1 MPAKPSPPPT
11 YTWMRVRD
19 KATGHEYDVAAGA
32 FDEIIIREDTNL
44 RGRAPGET
52 AALVLEGIRA
62 AQAAGAGP
70 LPRPANGAT
79 RPASNQAAQIAQMR
93 SRF

>member
-32 FDEIIIREDTNL
+32 FDPSAHEDMQRYHSDRDPHPPKHRTNL
-44 RGRAPGET
+44 AGQPVTDTQEARRG
-52 AALVLEGIRA
+52 
-62 AQAAGAGP
+62 
-70 LPRPANGAT
+70 
-79 RPASNQAAQIAQMR
+79 
-93 SRF
+93 